1 VLVGTAGNDLL
12 IAGTGLAGND
22 TLTGGRG
29 NDTFVFAPGMGNDT
43 ITDFSRAKGNRD
55 IIDLSA
61 FNFASFTDVLNR
73 ASVNGADT
81 IFNFGNGDTLTVQ
94 NTAAGGITI
103 LLVDDFKLSSGTSPV
118 STSPSTWTANQP
130 VVTLS
135 DGESGN
141 FTITDNVELEIVGAS
156 TVNVSFASGST
167 GVLKLDH
174 SPEFSGQIAGFT
186 DKNLLDLADIA
197 LGSNTTLGYVAN
209 SNNTG
214 GNLTVSDGT
223 NTANLALF
231 GQYTAASFA
240 MATDGSGG
248 TLIHDPPATL
258 APTLT
263 QPQHA

>member
-1 VLVGTAGNDLL
+1 MS
-12 IAGTGLAGND
+12 GLAGND
-22 TLTGGRG
+22 RLTGGRG
-29 NDTFVFAPGMGNDT
+29 NDTFVFAPGYGNDT
-43 ITDFSRAKGNRD
+43 ITDFSRARGNRD

-73 ASVNGADT
+73 VVVNGADT
-81 IFNFGNGDTLTVQ
+81 VFNFGNGDTLTVQ
-94 NTAAGGITI
+94 NTAAGNVTN
-103 LLVDDFKLSSGTSPV
+103 LLVDDFKLSSASPV

-130 VVTLS
+130 VVILS
-135 DGESGN
+135 NGESGN
-141 FTITDNVELEIVGAS
+141 FTITDNVELEVVGAS

-167 GVLKLDH
+167 GELKLDA
-174 SPEFSGQIAGFT
+174 SSQFTGQVTGFT

-214 GNLTVSDGT
+214 GTLKVSDGT
-223 NTANLALF
+223 NTANIALL
-231 GQYTAASFA
+231 GQYTAASFV

-258 APTLT
+258 AQTLA
-263 QPQHA
+263 QPQQA

>member
-1 VLVGTAGNDLL
+1 MLVGTAGNDVLT
-12 IAGTGLAGND
+12 AGTGLAGND

-73 ASVNGADT
+73 ASVNGADA

-94 NTAAGGITI
+94 NTGANDATI
-103 LLVDDFKLSSGTSPV
+103 LLVDDFKLSSASPV